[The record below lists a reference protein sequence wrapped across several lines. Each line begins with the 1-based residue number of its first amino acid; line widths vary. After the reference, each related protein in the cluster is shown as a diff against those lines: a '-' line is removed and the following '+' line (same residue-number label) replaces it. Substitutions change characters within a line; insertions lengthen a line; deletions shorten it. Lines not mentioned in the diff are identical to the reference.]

1 MPCSNPS
8 ADIVQEDGVRERGLY
23 LHVPFCLRKCPYC
36 GFFSQAAGP
45 GLMRRYVEALI
56 LQLRRMAA
64 GGWAEHRAVTTIFFG
79 GGTPSILPAEIVAGL
94 LRECRSCFAS
104 AAEMEISIEVNP
116 ATVVGRDLLRLRR
129 AGFNRL
135 SVGVQSLSDAE
146 LTRIGRPHTATDAR
160 AVIRSARRAGFANIN
175 IDLMYG
181 LPAQQVRDWRK
192 TLRAA
197 LELSPE
203 HLALYELTIEEGT
216 PFAGLLKQ
224 GKLELPP
231 EDAVLEMMEVI
242 AAEIHRAGYHRYEIS
257 SYSLPG
263 RECRHNI
270 NYWHNGSYIGLGA
283 GAVSCVAG
291 RRYAAVRDVEL
302 FCRRMEAGQ
311 EPWDGVEELGH
322 EARFRETVIMGL
334 RMAGGISIREL
345 ELRFGLH
352 PAVYY
357 GPVLQRLASQGLVD
371 MENGFLRLT
380 PRGLPVADLVLADL
394 V

>member
-1 MPCSNPS
+1 LPTRGSWPGS
-8 ADIVQEDGVRERGLY
+8 A
-23 LHVPFCLRKCPYC
+23 
-36 GFFSQAAGP
+36 
-45 GLMRRYVEALI
+45 
-56 LQLRRMAA
+56 
-64 GGWAEHRAVTTIFFG
+64 TT
-79 GGTPSILPAEIVAGL
+79 A
-94 LRECRSCFAS
+94 
-104 AAEMEISIEVNP
+104 
-116 ATVVGRDLLRLRR
+116 
-129 AGFNRL
+129 

-302 FCRRMEAGQ
+302 AAMALGVAGKQ
-311 EPWDGVEELGH
+311 
-322 EARFRETVIMGL
+322 
-334 RMAGGISIREL
+334 
-345 ELRFGLH
+345 
-352 PAVYY
+352 
-357 GPVLQRLASQGLVD
+357 
-371 MENGFLRLT
+371 NGFLQEHQLGPRLNFAT
-380 PRGLPVADLVLADL
+380 AWSSNLVSICRAVGLDAISRVERSRRYLVPEGAEAIEAFIARQHDRMTECVYAAPLTTFETGIVPEPVYEVDLMTKGPDGLLDIPGISMDQWDRELYHRYFVERLPSQPDHCRDHGSQQCQLRALPPRLFPG
-394 V
+394 